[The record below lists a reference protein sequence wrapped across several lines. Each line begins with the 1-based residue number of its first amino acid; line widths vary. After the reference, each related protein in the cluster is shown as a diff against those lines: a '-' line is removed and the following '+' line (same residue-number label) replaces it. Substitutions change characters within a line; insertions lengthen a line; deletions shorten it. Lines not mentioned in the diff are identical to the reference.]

1 MKYTNINEQ
10 LKNSVIKPKLDKFK
24 YNNLEVDVSD
34 YRSLNI
40 NPILKTDFTDYTLNQ
55 NVPQNMLVE
64 NISFNIYN
72 NPKFFD
78 ILLLINNRDML
89 FDMSYDYDTLID
101 LANEITT
108 NYFSDYIGSM
118 PEELFDLFRDNV
130 LEYLNEKNTEFSNF
144 RIVPK
149 NRINDFQKTLESVVI
164 KED

>member
-40 NPILKTDFTDYTLNQ
+40 NPIFKTDFTNYTLNQ
-55 NVPQNMLVE
+55 NVPQNMLIE

-118 PEELFDLFRDNV
+118 PEDLFELFRDNV

-149 NRINDFQKTLESVVI
+149 NRINDFQKTLESVVV